1 MSPSRRISDFREVF
15 ERNRNL
21 FYLLAPL
28 AVLLAAGIV
37 FEISISEHEIF
48 IEYIRGFFD
57 PGSRYMAPLSTTG
70 EIRARFLWL
79 ASSMALL
86 TSSIAAVAVACVMI
100 ARCLPG
106 ARRRIAFHTA
116 IALTITALVSVHF
129 LVGNLKNLN
138 FDLTLELLA
147 SSRIFHAGFVEANV
161 RFIAYTV
168 VVTST
173 IAAMFLVVAAS
184 STVVIPT
191 GSDTAGLN
199 AVGLHMSRLRN
210 VLYIGAIM
218 LVCGIVNMGAWMR
231 WPAALLKNPD
241 QVEAF
246 TGMALGVT
254 TYWGAAFT
262 VITIA
267 AYVPPA
273 LYLRSQ
279 ALHLH
284 ERIHPETGAAEREKW
299 LRAEGFTISEGAKP
313 APIIAM
319 AGPLLAGPLSS
330 ILNILG
336 AQLTQ

>member
-1 MSPSRRISDFREVF
+1 MRPSRGVSDFREVF
-15 ERNRNL
+15 ERDRNL

-28 AVLLAAGIV
+28 AVLLAAVIV
-37 FEISISEHEIF
+37 FESSVAGREIF
-48 IEYIRGFFD
+48 IEYIKGLFE
-57 PGSRYMAPLSTTG
+57 PGSRYMAPLTTTG

-86 TSSIAAVAVACVMI
+86 TSSIAAITVACVVI
-100 ARCLPG
+100 TRCLSG
-106 ARRRIAFHTA
+106 ARRRTGFYSAV
-116 IALTITALVSVHF
+116 ALTIIALASVQFLAVS
-129 LVGNLKNLN
+129 LRTLN

-147 SSRIFHAGFVEANV
+147 STRIFHPGFVEANV
-161 RFIAYTV
+161 RFIAYAV
-168 VVTST
+168 VLTSI

-184 STVVIPT
+184 STVVITT
-191 GSDTAGLN
+191 GNDIAGLN
-199 AVGLHMSRLRN
+199 AVGLHISRLRN
-210 VLYIGAIM
+210 VLYVGAIM

-279 ALHLH
+279 ALSLH
-284 ERIHPETGAAEREKW
+284 ERQYPEVGAAEREKW
-299 LRAEGFTISEGAKP
+299 LRSEGFTISEGAKP

-330 ILNILG
+330 ILNILS